1 MRKHPY
7 SKKIDASS
15 GWHGGHRVSQAGSDH
30 PVTSRWGVPSSEIL
44 EDIQLFL

>member
-15 GWHGGHRVSQAGSDH
+15 GWHGGHCVSQAGSDH
-30 PVTSRWGVPSSEIL
+30 PVTSRRGVPSSEIL